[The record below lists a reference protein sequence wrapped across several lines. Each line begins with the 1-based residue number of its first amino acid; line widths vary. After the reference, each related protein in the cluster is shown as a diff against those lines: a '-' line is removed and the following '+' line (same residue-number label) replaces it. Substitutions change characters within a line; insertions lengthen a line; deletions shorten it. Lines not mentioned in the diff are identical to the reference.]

1 MEAKMNE
8 IKVKR
13 LLLAGFITLVVF
25 ILVEAIVENIFER
38 LVFEHGVNEWYLKLG
53 VQHWGWEENLLN
65 ILIALL
71 NTMMLIWLYAAL
83 RPMFGVGVK
92 TALIT
97 SLFGLVFVT
106 AFAINMANM
115 SPYPWRVAILETG
128 YLLIELP
135 VSIIV
140 GAHVY
145 ELDWNKG

>member
-1 MEAKMNE
+1 MNQ

-13 LLLAGFITLVVF
+13 LLLAGLATLVVF
-25 ILVEAIVENIFER
+25 ILVEFVVEITFDR
-38 LVFEHGVNEWYLKLG
+38 LVFEHGVSDWYLKLG
-53 VQHWGWEENLLN
+53 TQHWGWAENLLN

-97 SLFGLVFVT
+97 SLFGFVFVT
-106 AFAINMANM
+106 AFAINMANL
-115 SPYPWRVAILETG
+115 SPYPWRVAFLETG
-128 YLLIELP
+128 YLAIELP

-140 GAHVY
+140 GAYVY
-145 ELDWNKG
+145 ELD